1 MQDEFVVKDADATM
15 TTMADDPVVNH
26 VPVLTGGV
34 GPDEVRAFY
43 AESFIP
49 QMPPDFTVT
58 PVSRTIGHERVVDE
72 MEIRFTPTVPMAW
85 MLPGLAPT
93 GRRVEAAFVV
103 VTVSDGKVAAEHIYW
118 DQASVLVQLGLIDP
132 AILPVMGAESA
143 RTLLDPPSPPMPS
156 SPALAWRTTDP
167 PDTRLRHIP
176 AEAARGADLREIDAP
191 SARRSGR
198 RWRRLGQVRW
208 LDAPQV
214 R

>member
-1 MQDEFVVKDADATM
+1 MTTAASPGDARPLTPAQQQISDIWDLHMRDEFVVKDADATM
-15 TTMADDPVVNH
+15 TTMTDDPVVNH

-58 PVSRTIGHERVVDE
+58 PVSRTIGDERVVDE
-72 MEIRFTPTVPMAW
+72 LVISFTHTVPMAW

-103 VTVSDGKVAAEHIYW
+103 VVTVRDGKVAAEHIYW

-143 RTLLDPPSPPMPS
+143 RKILDPSL
-156 SPALAWRTTDP
+156 PANAL
-167 PDTRLRHIP
+167 I
-176 AEAARGADLREIDAP
+176 ARNGVANA
-191 SARRSGR
+191 
-198 RWRRLGQVRW
+198 
-208 LDAPQV
+208 
-214 R
+214 